1 MRKALVNMAG
11 PKYEF
16 RTRTLALQ
24 ALQRM
29 NYLDAELAQNL
40 FEAATN
46 LNARLNSSAW
56 GIITYFASQTEK
68 AQLLKSEVWKCQG
81 GDSKSISLRKKIT
94 EM

>member
-29 NYLDAELAQNL
+29 NYVDAELAQNL

-46 LNARLNSSAW
+46 FNSRLNGSAW
-56 GIITYFASQTEK
+56 GVITHFSSQTEK
-68 AQLLKSEVWKCQG
+68 LQLLKKEAINWQG
-81 GDSKSISLRKKIT
+81 SDSKSISLRHKIAG
-94 EM
+94 M